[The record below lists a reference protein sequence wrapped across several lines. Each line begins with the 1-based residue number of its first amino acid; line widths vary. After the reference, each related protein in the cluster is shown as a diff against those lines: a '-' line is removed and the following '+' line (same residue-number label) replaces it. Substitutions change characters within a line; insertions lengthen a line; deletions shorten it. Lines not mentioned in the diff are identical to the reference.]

1 MRFGDENAEEG
12 VEMEGEVESKLW
24 HSSEQYMRL
33 DKDVNCETC
42 VQVTRDRRA
51 YPSTATGLPHCRQQS
66 SWNMALGVVV
76 VGEWARLGGGARAE
90 GGRGY
95 IPPAQRLMTPP
106 LSIAQTSNLRSPPR
120 FGDETPATPNQTTFL
135 TAHTSSHRQISLSDL
150 SNPQAGR
157 PRSHARFCDSLR
169 RCAHKGHARRPTG
182 LRQALLL
189 DETVPFRRV
198 ISLDTGT
205 RFTSLSAATL
215 SVVRTRHLRPTTT
228 TRP

>member
-120 FGDETPATPNQTTFL
+120 FGDETPATPNQTKPATPTFL
-135 TAHTSSHRQISLSDL
+135 TAHTSSRRQISLSDL
-150 SNPQAGR
+150 SPQLQPAD
-157 PRSHARFCDSLR
+157 H
-169 RCAHKGHARRPTG
+169 
-182 LRQALLL
+182 
-189 DETVPFRRV
+189 
-198 ISLDTGT
+198 
-205 RFTSLSAATL
+205 
-215 SVVRTRHLRPTTT
+215 VRTLVFAALFDVVLTKGMHDGRRA
-228 TRP
+228 

>member
-1 MRFGDENAEEG
+1 
-12 VEMEGEVESKLW
+12 
-24 HSSEQYMRL
+24 MRL
-33 DKDVNCETC
+33 GHERQRGVPIDGDGLAALEAAIFLEHGCWAC
-42 VQVTRDRRA
+42 RRWGMGA
-51 YPSTATGLPHCRQQS
+51 
-66 SWNMALGVVV
+66 
-76 VGEWARLGGGARAE
+76 LGGGARAE

-120 FGDETPATPNQTTFL
+120 FGDETPATPNQTKPATPTFL

-150 SNPQAGR
+150 LPAAAGR
-157 PRSHARFCDSLR
+157 PRSHARLRDSLR

-182 LRQALLL
+182 LIQALSL

-198 ISLDTGT
+198 IALDTVT
-205 RFTSLSAATL
+205 RFISLSAATL
-215 SVVRTRHLRPTTT
+215 SVVRTRHLRPTTP